1 MGDRNIP
8 VLHRRKLSHK
18 EIINTLQ
25 WRVSCEEAV
34 LIFWFVAYYLQRSPP
49 ALSKLET
56 KLTSALSMT
65 LTKDF
70 SGDTLRD
77 LKCPLGQAAFNQK
90 QARVA
95 GSERGNLLCVTAEST
110 TVDI

>member
-1 MGDRNIP
+1 
-8 VLHRRKLSHK
+8 
-18 EIINTLQ
+18 
-25 WRVSCEEAV
+25 
-34 LIFWFVAYYLQRSPP
+34 
-49 ALSKLET
+49 
-56 KLTSALSMT
+56 MT

-70 SGDTLRD
+70 FGGTLRD

-95 GSERGNLLCVTAEST
+95 GSERGNLLCVTVEST